1 MTRAHGAMLL
11 LGFSLFIGSCS
22 TDPTTSDEYL
32 QLADEKSSVES
43 DLAESLAATAAEA
56 AALAA
61 VETELAA
68 SQTELAN
75 SQTALGD
82 SQTALSTAEASLD
95 EARTSGADES
105 TRADL
110 AEANAEDLLGQN
122 AELIARAEAI
132 STALRR
138 ARELLS
144 VQAVDVLSGEPE
156 FIAELPADV
165 LALRESLATSI
176 SWFAA
181 AEDYNIFESFR
192 AFSRASQALDDAD
205 VAAVLSAWDRFWDAE
220 VGSDEE
226 LNALVEYVV
235 RAFDAT
241 INFIDEALAAATLEE

>member
-138 ARELLS
+138 KCGRSPRPKRRTDRKSRGHFDGSSTSAR
-144 VQAVDVLSGEPE
+144 
-156 FIAELPADV
+156 
-165 LALRESLATSI
+165 TSQR
-176 SWFAA
+176 S
-181 AEDYNIFESFR
+181 
-192 AFSRASQALDDAD
+192 SRRCPLG
-205 VAAVLSAWDRFWDAE
+205 R
-220 VGSDEE
+220 
-226 LNALVEYVV
+226 
-235 RAFDAT
+235 T
-241 INFIDEALAAATLEE
+241 